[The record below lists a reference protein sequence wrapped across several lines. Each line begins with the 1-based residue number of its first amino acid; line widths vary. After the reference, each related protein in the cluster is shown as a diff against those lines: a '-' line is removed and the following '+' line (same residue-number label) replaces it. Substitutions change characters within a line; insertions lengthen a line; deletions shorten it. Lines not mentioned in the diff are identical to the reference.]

1 MSEGALRLG
10 VLPTD
15 AMRPDGRPERAT
27 RIRSTGATN
36 ARYRG

>member
-10 VLPTD
+10 VVK
-15 AMRPDGRPERAT
+15 PDGRPERAT
-27 RIRSTGATN
+27 RIRSTGETD